1 MKKKE
6 TKNVIILHLLIEPFK
21 IMDHYGLIMD
31 HYGPEQEIHTMKQD
45 RLKQELKKY
54 LNSKLT
60 YPLQTVEDISIESI
74 LKVYGSQKT

>member
-1 MKKKE
+1 
-6 TKNVIILHLLIEPFK
+6 
-21 IMDHYGLIMD
+21 MDHYRT
-31 HYGPEQEIHTMKQD
+31 EQEIHTMKQD

-74 LKVYGSQKT
+74 LKVYGSQKPSDYVIQLVITGKVDNRTIRKDK

>member
-1 MKKKE
+1 
-6 TKNVIILHLLIEPFK
+6 
-21 IMDHYGLIMD
+21 
-31 HYGPEQEIHTMKQD
+31 MKQD

-74 LKVYGSQKT
+74 LKVYGSQKPSDYVIQLVITGKVDNRTIRKDK

>member
-1 MKKKE
+1 
-6 TKNVIILHLLIEPFK
+6 
-21 IMDHYGLIMD
+21 
-31 HYGPEQEIHTMKQD
+31 MKQD

-74 LKVYGSQKT
+74 LKVYGSQNDRLLS

>member
-1 MKKKE
+1 
-6 TKNVIILHLLIEPFK
+6 
-21 IMDHYGLIMD
+21 
-31 HYGPEQEIHTMKQD
+31 MKQD

-74 LKVYGSQKT
+74 LKVYGSQQPSDYVIQLVITGKVDNRTIRKDK

>member
-1 MKKKE
+1 
-6 TKNVIILHLLIEPFK
+6 
-21 IMDHYGLIMD
+21 MDHYGL
-31 HYGPEQEIHTMKQD
+31 YGPEQEIHTMKQD

-74 LKVYGSQKT
+74 LKVYGSQKPSDYVIQLVITGKVDNRTIRKDK

>member
-1 MKKKE
+1 
-6 TKNVIILHLLIEPFK
+6 
-21 IMDHYGLIMD
+21 
-31 HYGPEQEIHTMKQD
+31 MKQD

-74 LKVYGSQKT
+74 LKVYGRQKPSDYVIQLVITGKVDNRTIRKDK

>member
-1 MKKKE
+1 
-6 TKNVIILHLLIEPFK
+6 
-21 IMDHYGLIMD
+21 MD

-60 YPLQTVEDISIESI
+60 YPLQTVEDISMERI
-74 LKVYGSQKT
+74 LKVYGNKKPSDYVIQLVITGKVDNRTIRKDK